1 MLTMHAPRVWLKAFW
16 GFDPQNDGYLGFTRQ
31 GDQERLIRE
40 AQGGDLVL
48 IYGAASE
55 HTVLSD
61 RSRALGFL
69 QFEPVAIRDVDR
81 MSDASKRRKVE
92 NGWVDRWTF
101 AVPVHRAWK
110 VMRRIEVRHV
120 APETYIAKRARV
132 IASQGELLNAADT
145 ERALRLPVSSVS
157 VFGEPPVS
165 EEETVEYTLA
175 DHFRPSRGITP
186 SFGSRESVY
195 EDGQHFLY
203 MLRAEGCVP
212 ALLAREPEHLMRK
225 ALVKVGFSNSPDR
238 RCDEHNAALPPNSQL
253 RWKLAFKSKAYADG
267 LAAKEAEDRLKAAFD
282 QRFESLGG
290 EFFLGDFEDMVTEFS
305 TTPGAGFLIRAPVVV
320 QRSSRRG

>member
-92 NGWVDRWTF
+92 NGWEDRWTF

-110 VMRRIEVRHV
+110 VKRSIEVRHV
-120 APETYIAKRARV
+120 APETYVAKRARV
-132 IASQGELLNAADT
+132 IASQGELLSAADT
-145 ERALRLPVSSVS
+145 ERALNSHG
-157 VFGEPPVS
+157 VFGQRIWRAPVS
-165 EEETVEYTLA
+165 EEETIEYTLA
-175 DHFRPSRGITP
+175 DHFRPSRGVTP
-186 SFGSRESVY
+186 SFR
-195 EDGQHFLY
+195 
-203 MLRAEGCVP
+203 
-212 ALLAREPEHLMRK
+212 
-225 ALVKVGFSNSPDR
+225 
-238 RCDEHNAALPPNSQL
+238 
-253 RWKLAFKSKAYADG
+253 
-267 LAAKEAEDRLKAAFD
+267 
-282 QRFESLGG
+282 
-290 EFFLGDFEDMVTEFS
+290 
-305 TTPGAGFLIRAPVVV
+305 
-320 QRSSRRG
+320 